1 MAAAMAAETT
11 VANAAANAPTNAPAM
26 APAFGW
32 HMPVDVRF
40 GAGCSDGLSLALGQQ
55 SAVVLAFEPAQA
67 LGLQAR
73 WRAALGERLLAW
85 VPVADGLSSI
95 AQARGLA
102 RVVWPLMQRDTVLIA
117 VGGGSTLDL
126 AKVLRCRPLDA
137 DFEAVVAALRGTAPW
152 PKLAR
157 APLWLLPTTAGTGS
171 EVTRWATVWDT
182 EQAPA
187 VKRSLD
193 EPWGYAEKAFVD
205 PALTLT
211 CPAAVT
217 RDTALDT
224 LAHALES
231 IWNRHANPV
240 SDRLAIS
247 AARRVLQHLPAALA
261 QPQDLALRTQ
271 LSLAALEAGLAFS
284 QTRTALAHALS
295 YDVTLEQGVPH
306 GLACALWLP
315 STWRLALGHDARVD
329 AVLAEVFGAP
339 PEAGA
344 LTLQTWLQALG
355 AETDPAAYGIT
366 NAHQRVQAALTS
378 ARGRNFIGAS

>member
-1 MAAAMAAETT
+1 MSA
-11 VANAAANAPTNAPAM
+11 
-26 APAFGW
+26 AFGW

-40 GAGCSDGLSLALGQQ
+40 GAGCSDDLSLVLGQK

-85 VPVADGLSSI
+85 VSVPDGLSSL
-95 AQARGLA
+95 AQARELS
-102 RVVWPLMQRDTVLIA
+102 RQVWPLMQRDTVLIA

-126 AKVLRCRPLDA
+126 AKVLRCRPVDA
-137 DFEAVVAALRGTAPW
+137 GFDTVAAALRGTAAW
-152 PKLAR
+152 PKLTR
-157 APLWLLPTTAGTGS
+157 LPLWLLPTTAGTGS

-182 EQAPA
+182 EQTPA

-205 PALTLT
+205 PALALT

-231 IWNRHANPV
+231 VWNRHANPV
-240 SDRLAIS
+240 SDRLAVS
-247 AARRVLQHLPAALA
+247 AARRVLQHLPAVLA
-261 QPQDLALRTQ
+261 QPQDLSLRTQ

-295 YDVTLEQGVPH
+295 YDVTLEHGVPH

-315 STWRLALGHDARVD
+315 STWRRALGHTPHVD
-329 AVLAEVFGAP
+329 AVLAEVFEAPADMGAQ
-339 PEAGA
+339 
-344 LTLQTWLQALG
+344 TLQAWLQALG
-355 AETDPAAYGIT
+355 VETDPAAYGI
-366 NAHQRVQAALTS
+366 ADADQRVQAALS
-378 ARGRNFIGAS
+378 SPRGRNFIGAT